1 MTADL
6 GAIRSLL
13 DALGGPGRWPFTRE
27 QRAAAAELD
36 TNAQK
41 YLTELCDEVEALRAA
56 VERVR
61 ALLRDP
67 LDVSDFDTNRYV
79 PMVKVSDIRHAL
91 RALDGAE

>member
-61 ALLRDP
+61 VLALAEDDEEWVRRVGKSCL
-67 LDVSDFDTNRYV
+67 VAASE
-79 PMVKVSDIRHAL
+79 IL